1 MKPKNI
7 VTVVLLLFVGAS
19 LVVLAVKSL
28 RRSPPA
34 VATASQ
40 TAGDRAAEVVE
51 PTITDGVVA
60 YYFHGKTRCVTCN
73 TIEAYASQAVE
84 SNFAEQIKGGSLEW
98 RVVNF
103 ELPSNEHFAKEYEL
117 IASSV
122 VLVRIKDGSQ
132 QEWKNLDRVWELVG
146 DRESFLK
153 YVEEETRVL
162 LDDFST

>member
-19 LVVLAVKSL
+19 IVVLAMKSF

-40 TAGDRAAEVVE
+40 A
-51 PTITDGVVA
+51 DGVVV

-73 TIEAYASQAVE
+73 TIEAYAKEAVE
-84 SNFAEQIKGGSLEW
+84 ANFSGQIDAGLLQW

-103 ELPSNEHFAKEYEL
+103 ESPGNEHLVKKYEL

-122 VLVRIKDGSQ
+122 VLVQMKDGSE

-146 DRESFLK
+146 DKESFLK
-153 YVEEETRVL
+153 YVEEETRAL
-162 LDDFST
+162 LDGFST